1 LQSLFYPQMS
11 QINADFFRLAAR
23 KARGQP
29 TSPHLPT
36 VLWACSPQRHII
48 PQTKP
53 KHTHTPPVLRACSP
67 QRHIIPQTKPK
78 HTHTPTVLWACSPQR
93 HIIPQTKTQAH
104 AYADRA
110 AGYQPAASHHPAN
123 ASLCA
128 ANA

>member
-1 LQSLFYPQMS
+1 MS
-11 QINADFFRLAAR
+11 QINADFFRLAAW
-23 KARGQP
+23 KAKGQP
-29 TSPHLPT
+29 TSPHL
-36 VLWACSPQRHII
+36 L
-48 PQTKP
+48 
-53 KHTHTPPVLRACSP
+53 
-67 QRHIIPQTKPK
+67 
-78 HTHTPTVLWACSPQR
+78 TVLWACSPQR